1 MRLSDIV
8 VLGNNKRY
16 ILTNKYQLNNNI
28 YYLAYELLNE
38 EKKENF
44 VFVKEVY
51 DDGYYVILEKNE
63 DILVKLISQ
72 KIHKLFMDFFM
83 TKCLTHHNLC
93 GKISLEKGV
102 KIWN

>member
-8 VLGNNKRY
+8 VLENNKRY
-16 ILTNKYQLNNNI
+16 ILTNKYRLNNNI

-38 EKKENF
+38 EKTENF

-72 KIHKLFMDFFM
+72 K
-83 TKCLTHHNLC
+83 N
-93 GKISLEKGV
+93 S
-102 KIWN
+102 